1 MKWVRQPCKILGI
14 YVSYDIKGNDGLNF
28 RCAAFADC
36 RQSPISLTPILS
48 KVAEE
53 YVVQDYVKPAVMQKI
68 DPNQFGTVPKSS
80 TTRALIS
87 MLDAWYRGT
96 DGNGAIA
103 RVVLFDFK
111 KAFDL
116 IDHHI
121 LCEKLLH
128 YDLPPWVIH
137 WIKSFLTNR
146 QQRVKLSQ
154 DCFSEWGA
162 IPAGVPQGTKLGPWL
177 FAIMIN
183 DIKVNGGAMLWKYV
197 DDTTI
202 SEIIP
207 RGQLGGIQA
216 VVDDLSSQSQRER
229 FKLNEAKCKEL
240 RISYAKNSQDN
251 LDPIVVNN

>member
-1 MKWVRQPCKILGI
+1 
-14 YVSYDIKGNDGLNF
+14 
-28 RCAAFADC
+28 
-36 RQSPISLTPILS
+36 
-48 KVAEE
+48 
-53 YVVQDYVKPAVMQKI
+53 MQKI
-68 DPNQFGTVPKSS
+68 DPNQFGTVPNSS
-80 TTRALIS
+80 TTHALIS

-207 RGQLGGIQA
+207 RGQLGA
-216 VVDDLSSQSQRER
+216 FKLSSMISRPSPNVSA
-229 FKLNEAKCKEL
+229 LN
-240 RISYAKNSQDN
+240 
-251 LDPIVVNN
+251 